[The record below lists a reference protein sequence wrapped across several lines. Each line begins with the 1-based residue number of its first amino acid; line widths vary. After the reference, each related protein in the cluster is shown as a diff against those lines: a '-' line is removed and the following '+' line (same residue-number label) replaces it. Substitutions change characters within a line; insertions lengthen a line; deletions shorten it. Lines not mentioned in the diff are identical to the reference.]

1 VPANMTYREWYVK
14 YVDGVSIQDIGV
26 AEKKYRRFTDDDL
39 TRFQDLSNMCYKV
52 LKISEE
58 GALGFYTD
66 DGYSVI
72 NASLQSGDISDDIW
86 DKVKNID
93 SAIER
98 FKLDEDII
106 VYRGT
111 KMDYYKGIRVGDI
124 IEPKMFFSTSF
135 LEYIAQ
141 DFADQLNNPVML
153 EIRVPKETKS
163 IYVGLN
169 SSVGNEA
176 ELLLSRHLK
185 YKVLKIEPGRL
196 FLEVEK

>member
-1 VPANMTYREWYVK
+1 
-14 YVDGVSIQDIGV
+14 
-26 AEKKYRRFTDDDL
+26 
-39 TRFQDLSNMCYKV
+39 
-52 LKISEE
+52 
-58 GALGFYTD
+58 
-66 DGYSVI
+66 
-72 NASLQSGDISDDIW
+72 
-86 DKVKNID
+86 
-93 SAIER
+93 
-98 FKLDEDII
+98 
-106 VYRGT
+106 
-111 KMDYYKGIRVGDI
+111 
-124 IEPKMFFSTSF
+124 